1 MNHIWPNVGKAKM
14 GLRGSSFLALDC
26 LTKVPWFIET
36 DHQKMELAHKLAINK
51 KICNFCLILPFW
63 PSQWWVKLPKFLWI
77 WTKIVDFL
85 LMLHFRA
92 SFFFHLSV
100 FISIG
105 TQKFLNFAEIVF
117 IFNRS
122 QHAVAYLFG
131 FFINVVNGRQFT
143 LLSAL
148 LQIHYLYLLVILVLY
163 SSSDLIHLV
172 ASAFACHKVSAHH
185 QFANGTYFT
194 ASALVL
200 KFSAFFQFFFHIAFI
215 KN

>member
-92 SFFFHLSV
+92 SFIFHWSV
-100 FISIG
+100 FISILNRD
-105 TQKFLNFAEIVF
+105 TKIPYSCRIFFSFLCA
-117 IFNRS
+117 RS
-122 QHAVAYLFG
+122 M
-131 FFINVVNGRQFT
+131 
-143 LLSAL
+143 LL
-148 LQIHYLYLLVILVLY
+148 
-163 SSSDLIHLV
+163 LIHL
-172 ASAFACHKVSAHH
+172 AFS
-185 QFANGTYFT
+185 
-194 ASALVL
+194 
-200 KFSAFFQFFFHIAFI
+200 
-215 KN
+215 

>member
-85 LMLHFRA
+85 SMLHFRA
-92 SFFFHLSV
+92 SFIFHWSV
-100 FISIG
+100 FTSIG
-105 TQKFLNFAEIVF
+105 TKKSL
-117 IFNRS
+117 
-122 QHAVAYLFG
+122 
-131 FFINVVNGRQFT
+131 
-143 LLSAL
+143 L
-148 LQIHYLYLLVILVLY
+148 LQKTKQFPKISIVPLVNKPYVNEVTLPG
-163 SSSDLIHLV
+163 
-172 ASAFACHKVSAHH
+172 
-185 QFANGTYFT
+185 QNPP
-194 ASALVL
+194 
-200 KFSAFFQFFFHIAFI
+200 I
-215 KN
+215 KYC

>member
-1 MNHIWPNVGKAKM
+1 MNHIWPNVGKDKL

-92 SFFFHLSV
+92 SFIFHLSI

-105 TQKFLNFAEIVF
+105 TQKFLTFAEIFF
-117 IFNRS
+117 IFKRS
-122 QHAVAYLFG
+122 QLAAAYSFG
-131 FFINVVNGRQFT
+131 FFINVNGRQFT
-143 LLSAL
+143 LLSAI
-148 LQIHYLYLLVILVLY
+148 LQIHYLYLSVILVLY
-163 SSSDLIHLV
+163 SSSE
-172 ASAFACHKVSAHH
+172 
-185 QFANGTYFT
+185 
-194 ASALVL
+194 
-200 KFSAFFQFFFHIAFI
+200 FSH
-215 KN
+215 